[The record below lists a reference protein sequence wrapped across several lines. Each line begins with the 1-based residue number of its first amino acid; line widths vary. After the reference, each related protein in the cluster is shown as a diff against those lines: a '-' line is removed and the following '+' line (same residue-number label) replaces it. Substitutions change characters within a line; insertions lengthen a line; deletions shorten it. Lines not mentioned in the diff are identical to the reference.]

1 MQPNDTL
8 VLDLLEWI
16 GPGGRPYADALE
28 AWRTSCPRLTIWEDA
43 HELGYLA
50 RRRDPARGTVVSVT
64 GSGAD
69 HLRAHRPDAA
79 PHAEPPGSRWLG

>member
-1 MQPNDTL
+1 VANVVPA
-8 VLDLLEWI
+8 V
-16 GPGGRPYADALE
+16 
-28 AWRTSCPRLTIWEDA
+28 TIWEDA

-79 PHAEPPGSRWLG
+79 PHAEPPGSDTPLVSVHNEQREVT